1 MRGNMQKNRNAK
13 KIDKIIIIVA
23 IAITALLVIVIN
35 LVGSPM
41 GKKDNSF
48 TDKDKPKVSA
58 SDSKRMDN
66 LAKSEVSS
74 ETETSATSSTASD
87 AGETTKK
94 SEETTGKEEK
104 NEIKTNPRN
113 VKEAEEVEKNAKK
126 KVYLTFDDGPSHNTN
141 RILDILAQY
150 KVKATFFNMVTD
162 VPEYLEA
169 QKREWE
175 EGHTIGIHTV
185 NHDYKE
191 LYSSLDAWKKDVL
204 GEHQFLRE
212 QLGIDS
218 RYYRFPG
225 GSSNELAA
233 QYGTDINKCIAWLNN
248 NNFKYFDWNSE
259 NGDGRGMAKTPQM
272 CIDNINATIYDN
284 GDGYIILMH
293 DATNK
298 NPTVEALPKVIEE
311 LRDRGFTLCQI
322 TDNTIPVH
330 HR

>member
-1 MRGNMQKNRNAK
+1 MQKNRNAK

-126 KVYLTFDDGPSHNTN
+126 KVY
-141 RILDILAQY
+141 
-150 KVKATFFNMVTD
+150 
-162 VPEYLEA
+162 
-169 QKREWE
+169 
-175 EGHTIGIHTV
+175 
-185 NHDYKE
+185 
-191 LYSSLDAWKKDVL
+191 
-204 GEHQFLRE
+204 
-212 QLGIDS
+212 
-218 RYYRFPG
+218 
-225 GSSNELAA
+225 
-233 QYGTDINKCIAWLNN
+233 
-248 NNFKYFDWNSE
+248 
-259 NGDGRGMAKTPQM
+259 
-272 CIDNINATIYDN
+272 
-284 GDGYIILMH
+284 
-293 DATNK
+293 
-298 NPTVEALPKVIEE
+298 
-311 LRDRGFTLCQI
+311 
-322 TDNTIPVH
+322 
-330 HR
+330 

>member
-1 MRGNMQKNRNAK
+1 MQKKHNSK
-13 KIDKIIIIVA
+13 KYDRIIII
-23 IAITALLVIVIN
+23 IALVITALLVIIIN

-41 GKKDNSF
+41 GKKDNSLS
-48 TDKDKPKVSA
+48 DRNRPIVSS
-58 SDSKRMDN
+58 SDSKKTDK
-66 LAKSEVSS
+66 LSKSEGES
-74 ETETSATSSTASD
+74 ETITNSTSASVSVNSETVRNTEANTS
-87 AGETTKK
+87 
-94 SEETTGKEEK
+94 KEEK
-104 NEIKTNPRN
+104 NEVNTNPRN

-126 KVYLTFDDGPSHNTN
+126 KVYLTFDDGPSNNTN

-150 KVKATFFNMVTD
+150 NVKATFFNMVTD

-185 NHDYKE
+185 DHKYKT
-191 LYSSLDAWKKDVL
+191 LYASLDAWKKDVL
-204 GEHQFLRE
+204 GEHQFLKDK
-212 QLGIDS
+212 LGIDS

-225 GSSNELAA
+225 GSSNTLAA
-233 QYGTDINKCIAWLNN
+233 QYGTNINDCIAWLNT

-259 NGDGRGMAKTPQM
+259 NGDGRGIAKTPQM

-284 GDGYIILMH
+284 GDRYIILMH

-298 NPTVEALPKVIEE
+298 NTTVEALPRVIEE
-311 LRDRGFTLCQI
+311 LRARGFTLCQI